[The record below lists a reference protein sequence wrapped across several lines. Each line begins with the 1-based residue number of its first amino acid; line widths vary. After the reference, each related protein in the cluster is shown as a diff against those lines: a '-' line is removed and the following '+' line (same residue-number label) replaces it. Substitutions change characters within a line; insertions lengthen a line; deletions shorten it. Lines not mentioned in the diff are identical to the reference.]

1 MTDEITLDAPET
13 RLERFL
19 AAAAGVDGITLD
31 EPETR
36 IERYL
41 YKIAQ
46 GSGGVPAVE
55 DADKGK
61 YLHANES
68 TGDLEWATAGGSG
81 GGVLVVHEILHQG
94 EPLVSGTL
102 PNVDGYEYSSNQH
115 GEGIIVITVN
125 GIGDAIP
132 LENVVVTIGTQ
143 TYSGNALYV
152 SDNNTMGIKLSG
164 EQQYPESAITG
175 LAITVAESYTALDHT
190 WQEIHDAGFSVL
202 NMEGMCLLMMV
213 TGFDVRDGY
222 YVGYWIYDVDEYYGR
237 NYHIDTADGYPVSTE

>member
-1 MTDEITLDAPET
+1 MTDDITLDAPET

-46 GSGGVPAVE
+46 GSGGVPTVE

-81 GGVLVVHEILHQG
+81 GGVLVVTATEDDNLITLDKTWKEIKDAFLTTG
-94 EPLVSGTL
+94 AVIVY
-102 PNVDGYEYSSNQH
+102 NDGS
-115 GEGIIVITVN
+115 
-125 GIGDAIP
+125 
-132 LENVVVTIGTQ
+132 NVVAISQVDQEGQ
-143 TYSGNALYV
+143 YFVLAS
-152 SDNNTMGIKLSG
+152 NN
-164 EQQYPESAITG
+164 EEYA
-175 LAITVAESYTALDHT
+175 AES
-190 WQEIHDAGFSVL
+190 ESS
-202 NMEGMCLLMMV
+202 
-213 TGFDVRDGY
+213 
-222 YVGYWIYDVDEYYGR
+222 
-237 NYHIDTADGYPVSTE
+237 YPSKSCGK